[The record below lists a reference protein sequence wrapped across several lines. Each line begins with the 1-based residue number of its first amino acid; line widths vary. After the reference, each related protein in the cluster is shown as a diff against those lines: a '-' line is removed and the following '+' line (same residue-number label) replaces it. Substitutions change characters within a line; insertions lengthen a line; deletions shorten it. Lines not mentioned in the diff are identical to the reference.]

1 MNTASL
7 VSSCNTLN
15 ETNKKARF
23 IILISVSAAYS
34 LAIIS
39 SWLQPKLISELIGS
53 YGLDEVTAGSVA
65 AAEMAAL
72 AFTSMICARV
82 FSRISYLRIICYGVL
97 VLAIGNVISLNIES
111 YPALISIRIISGA
124 GAGMLLMAST
134 AAIANFNDSDRA
146 YGQINTVSILS
157 GIAAFGV
164 ASIIASLVDSA
175 VTFSIILFFVI
186 VLTPFAL
193 LMPKDQGISLS
204 KNSGIPVEGKR
215 VSLDIM
221 LITIGVFISCCVLA
235 SAWAFYFVL
244 GERAGFSSGQIHGIL
259 AYTILFALFGSLIAS
274 VIGHR
279 YGRFKPLVLSLILM
293 TVSIMSLCLSS
304 DADVYRIF
312 TGLNL
317 MGLYLFVPYF
327 LGYASAFDP
336 SGRGPAIV
344 AGAYMLGPAVGPY
357 MGGMV
362 FSLFGVE
369 LLAWLTLGVNLV
381 SLLLFSYV
389 NSLVSGI
396 SDEE

>member
-1 MNTASL
+1 MI
-7 VSSCNTLN
+7 
-15 ETNKKARF
+15 ETNKKAQF
-23 IILISVSAAYS
+23 KILIPVSAAYS

-39 SWLQPKLISELIGS
+39 SWLQPKLIAELIGS
-53 YGLDEVTAGSVA
+53 YGLDEVSAGSVA
-65 AAEMAAL
+65 AVEMAAL
-72 AFTSMICARV
+72 AFSSMICARV

-97 VLAIGNVISLNIES
+97 LLVIGNIISLSIES
-111 YPALISIRIISGA
+111 YPALVSLRIICGI

-134 AAIANFNDSDRA
+134 AALADFDDSDRA

-157 GIAAFGV
+157 GIAIFGV
-164 ASIIASLVDSA
+164 ASIIASLVSSA

-186 VLTPFAL
+186 VLMPFAL
-193 LMPKDQGISLS
+193 LMPKNEGISLS
-204 KNSGIPVEGKR
+204 KNSGIPAEGKNI
-215 VSLDIM
+215 SFDII
-221 LITIGVFISCCVLA
+221 LITTGVFISCCVLG

-244 GERAGFSSGQIHGIL
+244 GERAGFSADQIHRIL

-279 YGRFKPLVLSLILM
+279 YGRFKPLVLALTLM
-293 TVSIMSLCLSS
+293 TVSIMSLSLSS
-304 DADVYRIF
+304 DATVYRIF

-327 LGYASAFDP
+327 LGYASASDP

-357 MGGMV
+357 MGGVV
-362 FSLFGVE
+362 FNLFGVE

-381 SLLLFSYV
+381 SLLLFSFV
-389 NSLVSGI
+389 NYRQTNLPAPGG
-396 SDEE
+396 

>member
-1 MNTASL
+1 MI
-7 VSSCNTLN
+7 
-15 ETNKKARF
+15 ETNKKAQF
-23 IILISVSAAYS
+23 KILIPVSAAYS

-39 SWLQPKLISELIGS
+39 SWLQPKLIAELIGG
-53 YGLDEVTAGSVA
+53 YGLDEVPAGSVA
-65 AAEMAAL
+65 AVEMAAL
-72 AFTSMICARV
+72 AFSSMICARV
-82 FSRISYLRIICYGVL
+82 FSHVSYLRIICYGVL
-97 VLAIGNVISLNIES
+97 LLVIGNVISLYIES
-111 YPALISIRIISGA
+111 YPALVSIRFICGI
-124 GAGMLLMAST
+124 GAGMLLMVST
-134 AAIANFNDSDRA
+134 AALADFDDSDRA

-164 ASIIASLVDSA
+164 ASIIASLVSSA

-186 VLTPFAL
+186 VLMPFAL
-193 LMPKDQGISLS
+193 LMPKDEGISLS
-204 KNSGIPVEGKR
+204 KNSGIPAEGK
-215 VSLDIM
+215 SISFDII
-221 LITIGVFISCCVLA
+221 LITTGVFISCCVLA

-244 GERAGFSSGQIHGIL
+244 GERAGFSADQIHGIL

-279 YGRFKPLVLSLILM
+279 YGRFKPLVLALTLM
-293 TVSIMSLCLSS
+293 TVSIMSLSLSS
-304 DADVYRIF
+304 DATVYRIF

-327 LGYASAFDP
+327 LGYASASDP

-357 MGGMV
+357 MGGVV

-381 SLLLFSYV
+381 SLLLFSFV
-389 NSLVSGI
+389 NYRQNQLQLP
-396 SDEE
+396 EAA

>member
-1 MNTASL
+1 MI
-7 VSSCNTLN
+7 
-15 ETNKKARF
+15 ETNKKAQF
-23 IILISVSAAYS
+23 KILIPVSAAYS

-39 SWLQPKLISELIGS
+39 SWLQPKLIAELIGS
-53 YGLDEVTAGSVA
+53 YGLDEVSAGSVA
-65 AAEMAAL
+65 AVEMAAL
-72 AFTSMICARV
+72 AFSSMICARV

-97 VLAIGNVISLNIES
+97 LLVIGNIISLSIES
-111 YPALISIRIISGA
+111 YPALVSIRFICGI

-134 AAIANFNDSDRA
+134 AALADFDDSDRA

-157 GIAAFGV
+157 GIAVFGM
-164 ASIIASLVDSA
+164 ASIIASLVSSA

-186 VLTPFAL
+186 VLMPFAL
-193 LMPKDQGISLS
+193 LMPKNEGISLS
-204 KNSGIPVEGKR
+204 KNSGIPAEGKNI
-215 VSLDIM
+215 SFDII
-221 LITIGVFISCCVLA
+221 LITTGVFISCCVLA

-244 GERAGFSSGQIHGIL
+244 GERAGFSSDQIHRIL

-279 YGRFKPLVLSLILM
+279 YGRFKPLVLALTLM
-293 TVSIMSLCLSS
+293 TVSIMSLSLSS
-304 DADVYRIF
+304 DATVYRIF

-327 LGYASAFDP
+327 LGYASASDP

-357 MGGMV
+357 MGGVV
-362 FSLFGVE
+362 FNYFGVE

-381 SLLLFSYV
+381 SLLLFSFV
-389 NSLVSGI
+389 NYRQTNLPAPGG
-396 SDEE
+396 